1 MRFFSFLIVTLLYTG
16 VASAQ
21 TITNRKVKA
30 GDAVSESV
38 PYSKD
43 KTTTGTYELPNNTFT
58 LLYRF
63 GDLTGDKDNF
73 DSLHAVVNHVY
84 RLNRFFGPRKRSRL
98 TLYIYVKEVNDEALE
113 LRNKIRKWNRQIG
126 DSLVKTN
133 RAGFN
138 FSREWEILYIKTS
151 DIKESSVFNA
161 GKLTVISV
169 EGTVE
174 ETSPI
179 RIFHYGEKKGSIKG
193 KLLTEKQGRKLPLSN
208 VLVSLFKTGIEQPD
222 SALTNDYGDFELPVP
237 DEKGDYAVV
246 VKNPPKDVGNIILA
260 TQTGQEVSR
269 LKKTNKGFEY
279 KMIPTDIVLLS
290 EVLED
295 EDISLVFK
303 KFGTSKEKDLKVTEN
318 ILYALGQFNIE
329 EDSKEILD
337 KVVKIMRENPMVKLE
352 VVSHTDAQGED
363 KGNLLLSEKRSK
375 AVIDYL
381 ILNGVHQ
388 SRLKALGMGE
398 KEIRNRCGNGVDC
411 SDKEHGYNRRTEF
424 RFSKSKT

>member
-1 MRFFSFLIVTLLYTG
+1 MMRFYFFLSCLLLIVITT
-16 VASAQ
+16 SAQ
-21 TITNRKVKA
+21 DKGKHKYTKKDTIR
-30 GDAVSESV
+30 ESI
-38 PYSKD
+38 PFSKD
-43 KTTTGTYELPNNTFT
+43 KTTTGTYNLPNNTFT

-63 GDLTGDKDNF
+63 GDMNGDKDNF
-73 DSLHAVVNHVY
+73 DSLHAVVNHIY

-98 TLYIYVKEVNDEALE
+98 TLYIFVKEVNDDALE
-113 LRNKIRKWNRQIG
+113 LRSKIRKWNKQIG
-126 DSLVKTN
+126 DSLVKTD

-151 DIKESSVFNA
+151 DIKENSILNA
-161 GKLTVISV
+161 GKLTVLSV

-179 RIFHYGEKKGSIKG
+179 KIFHYGEKKGSIKG
-193 KLLTEKQGRKLPLSN
+193 KLLTEKQGKKSPLPN

-222 SALTNDYGDFELPVP
+222 STVTNDYGDFELPVP

-246 VKNPPKDVGNIILA
+246 VKYPPKEVNNIILA

-269 LKKTNKGFEY
+269 LKKTNRGFEY

-295 EDISLVFK
+295 EDIALVFK
-303 KFGTSKEKDLKVTEN
+303 KFGSSKEKDLNVTEN
-318 ILYALGQFNIE
+318 ILYGLGQYTIE

-337 KVVKIMRENPMVKLE
+337 KVVKILRENPMVKLE

-363 KGNLLLSEKRSK
+363 KANLLLSEKRSK

-381 ILNGVHQ
+381 ISNGVHQ
-388 SRLKALGMGE
+388 SRLKSLGKGE
-398 KEIRNRCGNGVDC
+398 KEIRNRCTNGVDC

-424 RFSKSKT
+424 HFSKN